1 MKQKMAEFL
10 IKQLGSKI
18 KYLKDADLDNAELT
32 EYVLDDIDTYA
43 NAVIDLVKEVMLPWF
58 LLKV

>member
-1 MKQKMAEFL
+1 MKEKMAEFL

-18 KYLKDADLDNAELT
+18 KYLKDADLENYDLT

-43 NAVIDLVKEVMLPWF
+43 NAVVDLLKEVIIP
-58 LLKV
+58 

>member
-43 NAVIDLVKEVMLPWF
+43 NAVIDLVKEVMLP
-58 LLKV
+58 